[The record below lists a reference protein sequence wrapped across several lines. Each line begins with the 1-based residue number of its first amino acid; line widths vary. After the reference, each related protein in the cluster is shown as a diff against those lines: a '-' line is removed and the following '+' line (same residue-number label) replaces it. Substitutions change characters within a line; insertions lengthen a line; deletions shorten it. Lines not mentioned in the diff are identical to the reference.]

1 MHFFSD
7 DSLYNLGMRYYETR
21 MRTKLV
27 ADEGMCNMLTS
38 MMIISYLK
46 TMPIDK
52 TVIDATPNYIVSWDA
67 ASRIKQT
74 YGDQNVCYISPI
86 W

>member
-1 MHFFSD
+1 
-7 DSLYNLGMRYYETR
+7 
-21 MRTKLV
+21 
-27 ADEGMCNMLTS
+27 
-38 MMIISYLK
+38 
-46 TMPIDK
+46 MPIGK